1 MVQRPQTRSRF
12 FRAARAVLDP
22 CSSPAKDVVIEVV
35 DGVIRRV
42 RPDGQWRRSTSE
54 TIDFRDGVLT
64 AGIGDAHVHLGFD
77 GSDQPEAVMRS
88 RDRSALDALIA
99 RNAAALVARGVTT
112 VRDLGCL
119 GTAVTELAG
128 RWMNDPRFP
137 RVIAA
142 NQPLTR
148 TGGHCDYMATMCDDL
163 SALLEGVAARH
174 SEGAEVVK
182 IMLTGGFM
190 HPEGDTPFRSVYD
203 RATLQGAVE
212 AAHSL
217 GMTVAVHAHGT
228 AGIAIAAEAGADSV
242 EHCSMASPG
251 GVDVDR
257 GVLSLLADSGTHAI
271 PTVSSVW
278 DQPLPWAPRDTAIN
292 VISQLHG
299 AGVRIAFGTDTGI
312 PGVLPGDHVSGL
324 QILAEAGLPPEEVWA
339 AATVNAAQ
347 VCGLGER
354 VGLLRPGSAA
364 DMLVLDTDPRDDL
377 AALANPRRVIKGGLE
392 VPIEEDGRGR

>member
-1 MVQRPQTRSRF
+1 MVQRPQRRSRF
-12 FRAARAVLDP
+12 FRAASAVLDP
-22 CSSPAKDVVIEVV
+22 YSPPAKDVVIEVA
-35 DGVIRRV
+35 DGLIRDV
-42 RPDGQWRRSTSE
+42 RPDGKGGSVSE
-54 TIDFRDGVLT
+54 TIDVRDGVVT
-64 AGIGDAHVHLGFD
+64 AGVVDAHVHLGFD
-77 GSDQPEAVMRS
+77 GSDQPEVVMMS

-99 RNAAALVARGVTT
+99 RNAAALVVRGVTT

-119 GTAVTELAG
+119 GTAVTDLTG
-128 RWMNDPRFP
+128 RWMNDRRFP

-142 NQPLTR
+142 NQPLTC
-148 TGGHCDYMATMCDDL
+148 TGGHCDYMATRCDDL

-174 SEGAEVVK
+174 NEGTEVVK

-251 GVDVDR
+251 GVDVDPE
-257 GVLSLLADSGTHAI
+257 VLSLLADSGTRAI

-292 VISQLHG
+292 VIAQLHR
-299 AGVRIAFGTDTGI
+299 AGVPIALGTDTGI
-312 PGVLPGDHVSGL
+312 PGVRPGDHVSGL
-324 QILAEAGLPPEEVWA
+324 EVLAEAGLSPQEVWA
-339 AATVNAAQ
+339 AATVNAAE
-347 VCGLGER
+347 VCGLGR
-354 VGLLRPGSAA
+354 QVGRLHPGSAA
-364 DMLVLDTDPRDDL
+364 DMLVLDADPRDDL
-377 AALANPRRVIKGGLE
+377 TALANPRRVINGGSE
-392 VPIEEDGRGR
+392 VPVEQGGRSR

>member
-1 MVQRPQTRSRF
+1 MAQRLRGRSEF
-12 FRAARAVLDP
+12 FRAATAVLDP
-22 CSSPAKDVVIEVV
+22 YSPPANDVVVEVV
-35 DGVIRRV
+35 DGLIRSV
-42 RPDGQWRRSTSE
+42 HPDGRVDSTSR

-64 AGIGDAHVHLGFD
+64 AGVVDAHVHLGFD
-77 GSDQPEAVMRS
+77 GSDQPEAVMTS
-88 RDRSALDALIA
+88 GDRGTLDALIA
-99 RNAAALVARGVTT
+99 SNAAALLIRGVTT

-119 GTAVTELAG
+119 GTAVTDLAE
-128 RWMNDPRFP
+128 RWTNDPRFP

-142 NQPLTR
+142 NQPLTC
-148 TGGHCDYMATMCDDL
+148 TGGHCDYMATRCDDL
-163 SALLEGVAARH
+163 TALLQGVAARH
-174 SEGAEVVK
+174 EEGADVVK

-203 RATLQGAVE
+203 RATLQRVVE

-228 AGIAIAAEAGADSV
+228 AGIAIAAQTGVDSV

-251 GVDVDR
+251 GVDVDPE
-257 GVLSLLADSGTHAI
+257 VLSMLAESGAHAI

-278 DQPLPWAPRDTAIN
+278 DQPLPWAPRDTAIK
-292 VISQLHG
+292 VISRLHE
-299 AGVRIAFGTDTGI
+299 AGIPIALGTDTGI

-339 AATVNAAQ
+339 AATVNAAE
-347 VCGLGER
+347 VCGLGGR
-354 VGLLRPGSAA
+354 VGRLCAGSAA
-364 DMLVLDTDPRDDL
+364 DMLVLDADPRDDL

-392 VPIEEDGRGR
+392 VPVEKDGRGR